1 MAARSNELNQLQ
13 QDQAELQAL
22 AEQINSA
29 LIDIPEAADL
39 APFAEA
45 RGRMPWPLTGA
56 VRASFGQTYSSG
68 QLRRQGLIIATEVGT
83 AVRAI
88 HPGRVVFADW
98 LRGSGNLVIVDHGNS
113 YLSLYAHNQ
122 QLTKQAGDWVNRGEA
137 LALSGNNAGDGEPG
151 LYLEIRR
158 NSQPLNPADW
168 LTPAR

>member
-1 MAARSNELNQLQ
+1 
-13 QDQAELQAL
+13 
-22 AEQINSA
+22 
-29 LIDIPEAADL
+29 
-39 APFAEA
+39 
-45 RGRMPWPLTGA
+45 MPWPLTGA

-122 QLTKQAGDWVNRGEA
+122 QLTKQAGDWVNRSEA